1 MTARVI
7 NITVDCDDVL
17 KVANFWSEV
26 LGRPVD
32 QVSSPVFASIGGS
45 DPERTESAWYF
56 EKVPE
61 LKSAKNRM
69 HVDLVDPDPS
79 AVERLVNLGAS
90 KVGEHEIGGGLH
102 RWTVMQAPEG
112 NEFCVAAKSFS
123 G

>member
-69 HVDLVDPDPS
+69 HVTWSTRILRLSSDL
-79 AVERLVNLGAS
+79 
-90 KVGEHEIGGGLH
+90 
-102 RWTVMQAPEG
+102 
-112 NEFCVAAKSFS
+112 
-123 G
+123 